1 MTEQGPGLK
10 KLILFGVA
18 VAVPLAAVALYFAI
32 FDQPPPPPR
41 PAPPVPASPAP
52 DGSPG
57 SGQAA
62 LPPNHPPIGS
72 QAGGPQASGGEPAA
86 GQPGHP
92 QVGAA
97 GRPVRIPDPVK
108 GEWQAVKLR
117 VEEKDGGRP
126 PEIFTVK
133 LGGQLAIPGSRL
145 RVKVGEFL
153 PALQVSGGEITS
165 ASNDPTN
172 PAVLV
177 TVSEGGKDT
186 FKGWLFSKFPE
197 MQPFEHPK
205 YRITLVEGV
214 PKG

>member
-1 MTEQGPGLK
+1 MTEQSPGLK

-18 VAVPLAAVALYFAI
+18 IAVPLAAVALYFAI
-32 FDQPPPPPR
+32 FDQPPPSPG
-41 PAPPVPASPAP
+41 PASAVLASPAP
-52 DGSPG
+52 GGQPD

-62 LPPNHPPIGS
+62 LPPNHPPIG
-72 QAGGPQASGGEPAA
+72 GPQPPGGGSAA
-86 GQPGHP
+86 GQAGHP
-92 QVGAA
+92 QLGGA
-97 GRPVRIPDPVK
+97 GRPVRIPDTVK
-108 GEWQAVKLR
+108 GKWQAVKLR

-126 PEIFTVK
+126 PETFTVK
-133 LGGQLAIPGSRL
+133 LGGQLTIPGSKL

-165 ASNDPTN
+165 ATNEPTN

-205 YRITLVEGV
+205 YRITLIEGV